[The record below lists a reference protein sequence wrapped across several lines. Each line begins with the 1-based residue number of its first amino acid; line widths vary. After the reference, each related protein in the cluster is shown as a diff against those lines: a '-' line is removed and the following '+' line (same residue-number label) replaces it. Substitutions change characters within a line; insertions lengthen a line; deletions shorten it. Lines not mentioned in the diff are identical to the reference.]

1 MRGSRFWK
9 VLLVVSVELLVGCG
23 GAKGVSIEI
32 PTALPE
38 IRYRDALPLML
49 EADDLGSGYELTET
63 QRLPRGEGWGED
75 TTRLSGYRFDFQG
88 EGTSFARVTCQ
99 IECYLTLK
107 EAQEAYRAFRQ
118 EIAAEIQ
125 DEATY
130 ESVHDREE
138 RLLGEWNHV
147 YTAESKDAMLVQYV
161 FLRNNAFVFLSFE
174 GRRSPAFADE
184 AAQQA
189 RALDE
194 EIFRH

>member
-1 MRGSRFWK
+1 MRSSRLWT
-9 VLLVVSVELLVGCG
+9 VLLVVSVELLAGCG
-23 GAKGVSIEI
+23 GAKEVSVET

-49 EADDLGSGYELTET
+49 EADDLGSGYQLAEI
-63 QRLPRGEGWGED
+63 QRLPRGEGWGND
-75 TTRLSGYRFDFQG
+75 TTRLSGYRSDFEG

-99 IECYLTLK
+99 IECYLTLN

-118 EIAAEIQ
+118 EIAADIHGK
-125 DEATY
+125 AAY

-147 YTAESKDAMLVQYV
+147 YTAESKEATLVQYV

-174 GRRSPAFADE
+174 GPRSPTFADE

-194 EIFRH
+194 RIFRH